1 MKKRLILDLSKIKNP
16 TALQKG
22 MFSVGRGL
30 EKMGYEITE
39 KGAREREAAEAEAS
53 QPGDSDDDQLDGK
66 IDDKDIKVSKVNDVI
81 ADLKNKNVYIPG
93 VGYYPLPSLMSPQD
107 TTIV

>member
-1 MKKRLILDLSKIKNP
+1 M
-16 TALQKG
+16 
-22 MFSVGRGL
+22 
-30 EKMGYEITE
+30 E
-39 KGAREREAAEAEAS
+39 
-53 QPGDSDDDQLDGK
+53 LDGK
-66 IDDKDIKVSKVNDVI
+66 IDDKDIKVNKVNDVI